1 MHRKIALTLALALA
15 GVGGSALLI
24 ASAGGFFTGDPE
36 HPSAPASAPGDVI
49 VELATATPPDGGFV
63 FDDRGERDD
72 EEERWGSR
80 DGDDEDEDEDER
92 GEEAREREEKR
103 EHGEEAEDD

>member
-36 HPSAPASAPGDVI
+36 HPTAPASAPGDVI

-63 FDDRGERDD
+63 FDDAGERDD
-72 EEERWGSR
+72 GDDRRESR
-80 DGDDEDEDEDER
+80 DDDDDENEDER
-92 GEEAREREEKR
+92 GEEARERGEEH